1 MWWRGNLKNLM
12 TNLIFIGSVFLVLV
26 IIYMLLFTK
35 NAAKSYADY
44 VLSILLL
51 VHCWSVILFL
61 ILYSEYILLFP
72 HVFKTGLPLNFLIA
86 PFSYLYVR
94 AVLLNEKKFQKR
106 DVIHLI
112 PFVIVLIN
120 YIPFY
125 LLPVNEKITVIQ
137 DSLNY
142 WPTTF
147 KYQAGFLPE
156 NFSILF
162 RLILAIIYLVLQWNL
177 ILSYKKVH
185 KESSIQIQISNVLKW
200 LKLFTITSTVIF
212 FGIIGFMLTVFFL
225 PSYYNDD
232 LLMQIPSLL
241 VSVGFFVMAAY
252 LLTHPEILSG
262 LPFVKYKEVPSDVIN
277 DKSYMLPYI
286 NEDYKLEMERI
297 VDFFKTEKPYL
308 NKDLNINQVSVA
320 LAIPSRELSFIINNH
335 FGQRFNDFLNKYR
348 IEYITKKINK
358 EYLSNYTIEGI
369 ASEAGFASKSTF
381 NLAFKKYHQCT
392 PTDYFSKF

>member
-1 MWWRGNLKNLM
+1 MA
-12 TNLIFIGSVFLVLV
+12 NLIFIGSIFLVFLT
-26 IIYMLLFTK
+26 IYMLLFTK

-44 VLSILLL
+44 VLSFLLL

-72 HVFKTGLPLNFLIA
+72 HVYKTGLPLNFLIA

-94 AVLLNEKKFQKR
+94 AVLFNEKKFQKS
-106 DVIHLI
+106 DLIHLI
-112 PFVIVLIN
+112 PFVIVFIN

-125 LLPVNEKITVIQ
+125 LLPVNEKVTVIQ
-137 DSLNY
+137 NSLNY
-142 WPTTF
+142 WPDTF

-277 DKSYMLPYI
+277 DKSYMFPYI

-297 VDFFKTEKPYL
+297 VDYFKIEKPYL

-392 PTDYFSKF
+392 PTEYFSKF

>member
-1 MWWRGNLKNLM
+1 MA
-12 TNLIFIGSVFLVLV
+12 NLIFIGSIFLVFLT
-26 IIYMLLFTK
+26 IYMLLFSK

-86 PFSYLYVR
+86 PCSYLYVR

-112 PFVIVLIN
+112 PFFIVLIN

-125 LLPVNEKITVIQ
+125 LLPVNEKVTVIQ
-137 DSLNY
+137 NSLNY
-142 WPTTF
+142 WPDTF

-225 PSYYNDD
+225 PSYYNDEI
-232 LLMQIPSLL
+232 LIQIPSLL

-277 DKSYMLPYI
+277 DKSYMFPYI

-297 VDFFKTEKPYL
+297 VDYFKTEKPYL

-392 PTDYFSKF
+392 PTEYFSKF

>member
-1 MWWRGNLKNLM
+1 MA
-12 TNLIFIGSVFLVLV
+12 NLIFIGSIFLVFLT
-26 IIYMLLFTK
+26 IYMLLFTK

-44 VLSILLL
+44 VLSFLLL

-94 AVLLNEKKFQKR
+94 AVLFNEKKFQKS
-106 DVIHLI
+106 DLIHLI
-112 PFVIVLIN
+112 PFVIVFIN

-125 LLPVNEKITVIQ
+125 LLPVNEKLIVIQ
-137 DSLNY
+137 NSLNY
-142 WPTTF
+142 WPDTF

-177 ILSYKKVH
+177 IFSYKKVH
-185 KESSIQIQISNVLKW
+185 DESSIQIQISNVLKW

-277 DKSYMLPYI
+277 DKSYMFPYI

-297 VDFFKTEKPYL
+297 VRFFESEKPFL

-392 PTDYFSKF
+392 PTEYFSKF

>member
-1 MWWRGNLKNLM
+1 MA
-12 TNLIFIGSVFLVLV
+12 NLIFIGSIFLVFLT
-26 IIYMLLFTK
+26 IYMLLFSK

-86 PFSYLYVR
+86 PCSYLYVR

-112 PFVIVLIN
+112 PFFIVLIN

-125 LLPVNEKITVIQ
+125 LLPVNEKVTVIQ
-137 DSLNY
+137 NSLNY
-142 WPTTF
+142 WPDTF

-212 FGIIGFMLTVFFL
+212 FGIIGFMLTGFFL
-225 PSYYNDD
+225 PSYYNND

-277 DKSYMLPYI
+277 DKSYMFTYI

-297 VDFFKTEKPYL
+297 VDYFKTEKPYL

-392 PTDYFSKF
+392 PTEYFSKF

>member
-1 MWWRGNLKNLM
+1 MA
-12 TNLIFIGSVFLVLV
+12 NLIFIGSIFLVFLT
-26 IIYMLLFTK
+26 IYMLLFSK

-86 PFSYLYVR
+86 PCSYLYVR

-112 PFVIVLIN
+112 PFFIVLIN

-125 LLPVNEKITVIQ
+125 LLPVNEKVTVIQ
-137 DSLNY
+137 NSLNY
-142 WPTTF
+142 WPDTF

-277 DKSYMLPYI
+277 DKSYMVSYI

-297 VDFFKTEKPYL
+297 VDYFKTEKPYL

-392 PTDYFSKF
+392 PTEYFSKF

>member
-1 MWWRGNLKNLM
+1 MA
-12 TNLIFIGSVFLVLV
+12 NLIFIGSIFLVFV
-26 IIYMLLFTK
+26 TIYMLLFTK
-35 NAAKSYADY
+35 NAAKSYSDY
-44 VLSILLL
+44 VLSFLLL

-86 PFSYLYVR
+86 PLSYLYVR
-94 AVLLNEKKFQKR
+94 GVLYNEKKFQTR
-106 DVIHLI
+106 DLVHAI
-112 PFVIVLIN
+112 PFVIVFIN

-125 LLPVNEKITVIQ
+125 LLPVNEKLIVIQ
-137 DSLNY
+137 NSLNY
-142 WPTTF
+142 WPDTF

-162 RLILAIIYLVLQWNL
+162 RLILAIIYLLLQWNL
-177 ILSYKKVH
+177 IFSYKKVH
-185 KESSIQIQISNVLKW
+185 KESSIQVQINNVLKW

-225 PSYYNDD
+225 PSYYDDD

-252 LLTHPEILSG
+252 ILTHPEILSG
-262 LPFVKYKEVPSDVIN
+262 LPFVKYKEVPSGVVN
-277 DKSYMLPYI
+277 DKNYRLPYI
-286 NEDYKLEMERI
+286 NEDYKVEMEKI
-297 VDFFKTEKPYL
+297 VHFFETEKPFL
-308 NKDLNINQVSVA
+308 NKELNINQVSVA
-320 LAIPSRELSFIINNH
+320 LDIPSRELSFIINNH
-335 FGQRFNDFLNKYR
+335 FGQRFNDFLNKHR

-358 EYLSNYTIEGI
+358 DYLSNFTIEAI

-381 NLAFKKYHQCT
+381 NLAFKKHHQCT
-392 PTDYFSKF
+392 PSEYFSKF

>member
-1 MWWRGNLKNLM
+1 MA
-12 TNLIFIGSVFLVLV
+12 NLIFIGSIFLVFLT
-26 IIYMLLFTK
+26 IYMLLFSK

-86 PFSYLYVR
+86 PCSYLYVR

-112 PFVIVLIN
+112 PFFIVLIN

-125 LLPVNEKITVIQ
+125 LLPVNEKVTVIQ
-137 DSLNY
+137 NSLNY
-142 WPTTF
+142 WPDTF

-225 PSYYNDD
+225 PSYYNDEI
-232 LLMQIPSLL
+232 LMQIPSLL

-277 DKSYMLPYI
+277 DKSYMFPYI

-297 VDFFKTEKPYL
+297 VDYFKTEKPYL

-320 LAIPSRELSFIINNH
+320 LAIPSRELSFIINKH

-392 PTDYFSKF
+392 PTEYFSKF

>member
-1 MWWRGNLKNLM
+1 M

>member
-1 MWWRGNLKNLM
+1 MA
-12 TNLIFIGSVFLVLV
+12 NLIFIGSIFLVFLT
-26 IIYMLLFTK
+26 IYMLLFTK

-44 VLSILLL
+44 VLSFLLL

-61 ILYSEYILLFP
+61 ILYSEYILQFP

-94 AVLLNEKKFQKR
+94 AVLFNEKKIQKR
-106 DVIHLI
+106 DLIHLI
-112 PFVIVLIN
+112 PFVIVFIN

-125 LLPVNEKITVIQ
+125 LLPVNEKVTVIQ
-137 DSLNY
+137 NSLNY
-142 WPTTF
+142 WPDTF

-225 PSYYNDD
+225 PSYYNDEI
-232 LLMQIPSLL
+232 LMQIPSLL

-277 DKSYMLPYI
+277 DKSYMFPYI

-297 VDFFKTEKPYL
+297 VDYFKIEKPYL

-320 LAIPSRELSFIINNH
+320 LAIPSRELSYIINNH

-358 EYLSNYTIEGI
+358 EYLSNYTIEAI

-392 PTDYFSKF
+392 PTEYFSKF

>member
-1 MWWRGNLKNLM
+1 MA
-12 TNLIFIGSVFLVLV
+12 NLIFIGSIFLVFLT
-26 IIYMLLFTK
+26 IYMLLFSK

-86 PFSYLYVR
+86 PCSYLYVR

-112 PFVIVLIN
+112 PFFIVLIN

-125 LLPVNEKITVIQ
+125 LLPVNEKVTVIQ
-137 DSLNY
+137 NSLNY
-142 WPTTF
+142 WPDTF

-177 ILSYKKVH
+177 ILSYTKVH

-225 PSYYNDD
+225 PSYYNDEI
-232 LLMQIPSLL
+232 LIQIPSLL

-277 DKSYMLPYI
+277 DKSYMFTYI

-297 VDFFKTEKPYL
+297 VDYFKTEKPYL

-320 LAIPSRELSFIINNH
+320 LAIPSRELSYIINNH

-392 PTDYFSKF
+392 PTEYFSKF

>member
-1 MWWRGNLKNLM
+1 M

-86 PFSYLYVR
+86 PLSYLYVR
-94 AVLLNEKKFQKR
+94 AVLFNEKKIQKR

-125 LLPVNEKITVIQ
+125 LLPVNEKVTVIE

-156 NFSILF
+156 NFLILF

-277 DKSYMLPYI
+277 DKSYMFSYI

-297 VDFFKTEKPYL
+297 VDYFKTEKPYL

-392 PTDYFSKF
+392 PTEYFSKF

>member
-1 MWWRGNLKNLM
+1 MA
-12 TNLIFIGSVFLVLV
+12 NLIFIGSIFLVFL

-44 VLSILLL
+44 VLSFLLL
-51 VHCWSVILFL
+51 IHCWSVILFL

-86 PFSYLYVR
+86 PLSYLYVR
-94 AVLLNEKKFQKR
+94 GVLYNEKKFQTR
-106 DVIHLI
+106 DLVHAI
-112 PFVIVLIN
+112 PFVIVFIN

-125 LLPVNEKITVIQ
+125 LLPVNEKIIVIQ
-137 DSLNY
+137 NSLNY
-142 WPTTF
+142 WPDTF

-277 DKSYMLPYI
+277 DKSYMFPYI

-297 VDFFKTEKPYL
+297 VDYFKTEKPYL

-358 EYLSNYTIEGI
+358 EYLSNYTIEAI

-381 NLAFKKYHQCT
+381 NLAFKKHHQTT
-392 PTDYFSKF
+392 PSEYFSKF

>member
-1 MWWRGNLKNLM
+1 M
-12 TNLIFIGSVFLVLV
+12 TNLIFIGSIFLVLV

-44 VLSILLL
+44 ILSLLLL

-86 PFSYLYVR
+86 PLSYLYVR

-106 DVIHLI
+106 DLIHLI
-112 PFVIVLIN
+112 PFIIVFFN

-125 LLPVNEKITVIQ
+125 LLPVSEKVKVIQ
-137 DSLNY
+137 NSLNY
-142 WPTTF
+142 WPDTF

-177 ILSYKKVH
+177 ILSYKKIH

-252 LLTHPEILSG
+252 LLTHPEVLSG
-262 LPFVKYKEVPSDVIN
+262 LPFVKYKEVQSDVIN

-286 NEDYKLEMERI
+286 NEDYMQEIERI
-297 VDFFKTEKPYL
+297 IHFFETEKPFL
-308 NKDLNINQVSVA
+308 NKELNINQVSVA
-320 LAIPSRELSFIINNH
+320 LKIPSRELSFIINNH
-335 FGQRFNDFLNKYR
+335 FGQRFTDFLNKHR
-348 IEYITKKINK
+348 IEHITKKINK
-358 EYLSNYTIEGI
+358 EYLSNFTIEAI

-392 PTDYFSKF
+392 PTEYFSKF

>member
-1 MWWRGNLKNLM
+1 MA
-12 TNLIFIGSVFLVLV
+12 NLIFIGSIFLVFLT
-26 IIYMLLFTK
+26 IYMLLFTK

-44 VLSILLL
+44 VLSFLLL

-61 ILYSEYILLFP
+61 ILYSEYILQFP

-94 AVLLNEKKFQKR
+94 AVLFNEKKIQKR
-106 DVIHLI
+106 DLIHLI
-112 PFVIVLIN
+112 PFVIVFIN

-125 LLPVNEKITVIQ
+125 LLPVNEKVTVIQ
-137 DSLNY
+137 NSLNY
-142 WPTTF
+142 WPDTF

-262 LPFVKYKEVPSDVIN
+262 LPFVKYKEVPSDVTN
-277 DKSYMLPYI
+277 DKSYMFPYI

-297 VDFFKTEKPYL
+297 VDYFKTEKPYL
-308 NKDLNINQVSVA
+308 NKNLNINQVSVA

-392 PTDYFSKF
+392 PTEYFSKF

>member
-1 MWWRGNLKNLM
+1 M
-12 TNLIFIGSVFLVLV
+12 TNLIFIGSIFLVLV

-44 VLSILLL
+44 ILSLLL
-51 VHCWSVILFL
+51 LFHCWSVILFL

-94 AVLLNEKKFQKR
+94 AVLYNEKKFQKR
-106 DVIHLI
+106 DLIHLI
-112 PFVIVLIN
+112 PFVIVFIN

-125 LLPVNEKITVIQ
+125 LLPVNEKVKVIQ
-137 DSLNY
+137 NSLNY
-142 WPTTF
+142 WPDTF

-177 ILSYKKVH
+177 ILSYKKIH

-225 PSYYNDD
+225 PSYYNDYI
-232 LLMQIPSLL
+232 LMQIPSLL

-252 LLTHPEILSG
+252 LLTHPEVLSG
-262 LPFVKYKEVPSDVIN
+262 LPFVKYKEVPSDVVN
-277 DKSYMLPYI
+277 NKSYMLPYI
-286 NEDYKLEMERI
+286 NEDYIHEMEKI
-297 VDFFKTEKPYL
+297 VQFFETEKPYL
-308 NKDLNINQVSVA
+308 NKELNISQVSVA
-320 LAIPSRELSFIINNH
+320 LDIPSRELSFIINNH
-335 FGQRFNDFLNKYR
+335 FGQRFTDFLNKYR
-348 IEYITKKINK
+348 IDHITKKINK
-358 EYLSNYTIEGI
+358 EYLSNFTIEAI

-392 PTDYFSKF
+392 PTEYFSKF

>member
-1 MWWRGNLKNLM
+1 MA
-12 TNLIFIGSVFLVLV
+12 NLIFIGSIFLVFLT
-26 IIYMLLFTK
+26 IYMLLFTK

-44 VLSILLL
+44 VLSFLLL

-61 ILYSEYILLFP
+61 ILYSEYILQFP

-94 AVLLNEKKFQKR
+94 AVLFNEKKIQKR
-106 DVIHLI
+106 DLIHLI
-112 PFVIVLIN
+112 PFVIVFIN

-125 LLPVNEKITVIQ
+125 LLPVNEKVTVIQ
-137 DSLNY
+137 NSLNY
-142 WPTTF
+142 WPDTF

-225 PSYYNDD
+225 PSYYNDEI
-232 LLMQIPSLL
+232 LIQIPSLL

-277 DKSYMLPYI
+277 DKSYMFPYI

-297 VDFFKTEKPYL
+297 VDYFKIEKPYL

-320 LAIPSRELSFIINNH
+320 LAIPSRELSYIINNH

-392 PTDYFSKF
+392 PTEYFSKF

>member
-1 MWWRGNLKNLM
+1 MA
-12 TNLIFIGSVFLVLV
+12 NLIFIGSIFLVFLT
-26 IIYMLLFTK
+26 IYMLLFSK

-86 PFSYLYVR
+86 PCSYLYVR

-112 PFVIVLIN
+112 PFFIVLIN

-125 LLPVNEKITVIQ
+125 LLPVNEKVTVIQ
-137 DSLNY
+137 NSLNY
-142 WPTTF
+142 WPDTF

-232 LLMQIPSLL
+232 LLIQIPSLL

-277 DKSYMLPYI
+277 DKSYMFPYI

-297 VDFFKTEKPYL
+297 VDYFKTEKPYL

-320 LAIPSRELSFIINNH
+320 LAIPSRELSYIINNH

-392 PTDYFSKF
+392 PTEYFSKF

>member
-1 MWWRGNLKNLM
+1 MA
-12 TNLIFIGSVFLVLV
+12 NLIFIGSIFLVFLT
-26 IIYMLLFTK
+26 IYMLLFTK

-44 VLSILLL
+44 VLSFLLL

-61 ILYSEYILLFP
+61 VLYSEYILLFP

-86 PFSYLYVR
+86 PCSYLYVR

-112 PFVIVLIN
+112 PFFIVLIN

-125 LLPVNEKITVIQ
+125 LLPVNEKVTVIQ
-137 DSLNY
+137 NSLNY
-142 WPTTF
+142 WPDTF

-262 LPFVKYKEVPSDVIN
+262 LPFVKYKEVPSDVTN
-277 DKSYMLPYI
+277 DKSYMFPYI

-297 VDFFKTEKPYL
+297 VDYFKTEKPYL

-392 PTDYFSKF
+392 PTEYFSKF

>member
-1 MWWRGNLKNLM
+1 MA
-12 TNLIFIGSVFLVLV
+12 NLIFIGSVFLVFV
-26 IIYMLLFTK
+26 TIYMLLFTK
-35 NAAKSYADY
+35 SATKSYADY
-44 VLSILLL
+44 LLSFLLL

-61 ILYSEYILLFP
+61 ILYSEYILRFP

-86 PFSYLYVR
+86 PLSYLYVR
-94 AVLLNEKKFQKR
+94 AVLYNEKKFHKR
-106 DVIHLI
+106 DLIHAI
-112 PFVIVLIN
+112 PFIVVLIN

-125 LLPVNEKITVIQ
+125 LLPVSKKLTVIQ
-137 DSLNY
+137 DSLKY

-156 NFSILF
+156 NVSILS

-177 ILSYKKVH
+177 IYTYKKVH
-185 KESSIQIQISNVLKW
+185 KDTSIQIQISNVLKW

-252 LLTHPEILSG
+252 LLTHPDILSG
-262 LPFVKYKEVPSDVIN
+262 LPFVKYKEVQSDVVN

-286 NEDYKLEMERI
+286 NEDYKQEMERI
-297 VDFFKTEKPYL
+297 VEFFETEKPFL
-308 NKDLNINQVSVA
+308 NKELNINQVSVA
-320 LAIPSRELSFIINNH
+320 LKIPSRELSFIINNH

-358 EYLSNYTIEGI
+358 EYLTNFTIEAI

-381 NLAFKKYHQCT
+381 NLAFKKHHHCT
-392 PTDYFSKF
+392 PSEYFSKF

>member
-1 MWWRGNLKNLM
+1 LWWRGNLKNLM

-86 PFSYLYVR
+86 PCSYLYVR

-112 PFVIVLIN
+112 PFFIVLIN

-125 LLPVNEKITVIQ
+125 LLPVNEKVTVIQ
-137 DSLNY
+137 NSLNY
-142 WPTTF
+142 WPDTF

-297 VDFFKTEKPYL
+297 VDYFKTEKPYL
-308 NKDLNINQVSVA
+308 NKNLNINQVSVA

-392 PTDYFSKF
+392 PTEYFSKF

>member
-1 MWWRGNLKNLM
+1 MA
-12 TNLIFIGSVFLVLV
+12 NLIFIGSIFLVFV
-26 IIYMLLFTK
+26 TIYMLLFTK
-35 NAAKSYADY
+35 NATKSYADY
-44 VLSILLL
+44 VLSLLLL

-86 PFSYLYVR
+86 PCSYLYVR
-94 AVLLNEKKFQKR
+94 AVLFNEKKFQKS
-106 DVIHLI
+106 DLIHLI
-112 PFVIVLIN
+112 PFVIVFIN

-125 LLPVNEKITVIQ
+125 LLPVNEKVTVIQ
-137 DSLNY
+137 NSLNY
-142 WPTTF
+142 WPDTF

-225 PSYYNDD
+225 PSYYNND

-262 LPFVKYKEVPSDVIN
+262 LPFVKYKEVPSDVMK
-277 DKSYMLPYI
+277 DKSYMLPFI
-286 NEDYKLEMERI
+286 NEDYKLEMEKI
-297 VDFFKTEKPYL
+297 VHFFESEKPFL
-308 NKDLNINQVSVA
+308 NKELNINQVSVA
-320 LAIPSRELSFIINNH
+320 LEIPSRELSFIINNH
-335 FGQRFNDFLNKYR
+335 FGQRFTDFLNKYR
-348 IEYITKKINK
+348 IEHITNKINK
-358 EYLSNYTIEGI
+358 EYLSNFTIEAI

-392 PTDYFSKF
+392 PTEYFSKF

>member
-1 MWWRGNLKNLM
+1 M

-44 VLSILLL
+44 VLSFLLL
-51 VHCWSVILFL
+51 LHCWSVILFL
-61 ILYSEYILLFP
+61 VLYSEYILLFP

-94 AVLLNEKKFQKR
+94 AVLLNEKKFQKS
-106 DVIHLI
+106 DLIHLI
-112 PFVIVLIN
+112 PFVIVFIN

-125 LLPVNEKITVIQ
+125 LLPVNEKVTVIRN
-137 DSLNY
+137 SLNY
-142 WPTTF
+142 WPDTF

-225 PSYYNDD
+225 PSYYNDEI
-232 LLMQIPSLL
+232 LMQIPSLL

-262 LPFVKYKEVPSDVIN
+262 LPFVKYKEVKSDLMD
-277 DKSYMLPYI
+277 DKSYLLPYI
-286 NEDYKLEMERI
+286 NEDYKYEMEKI
-297 VDFFKTEKPYL
+297 VHFFETEKPFL
-308 NKDLNINQVSVA
+308 NKELNINQVSVA

-335 FGQRFNDFLNKYR
+335 FGQRFTDFLNKHR
-348 IEYITKKINK
+348 IEHITNKINK
-358 EYLSNYTIEGI
+358 EYLSNFTIEAI

-392 PTDYFSKF
+392 PSEYFSKF

>member
-1 MWWRGNLKNLM
+1 MS
-12 TNLIFIGSVFLVLV
+12 NLIFIGSVFLVLV

-44 VLSILLL
+44 ILSILLL

-72 HVFKTGLPLNFLIA
+72 HIFKTGLPLNFLIA
-86 PFSYLYVR
+86 PLSYLYVR
-94 AVLLNEKKFQKR
+94 AVLYNEKKFQTR
-106 DVIHLI
+106 DLIHAF
-112 PFVIVLIN
+112 PFVIVSIN
-120 YIPFY
+120 YLPFY

-137 DSLNY
+137 NSLNY

-162 RLILAIIYLVLQWNL
+162 RLILAIIYLALQWNL

-185 KESSIQIQISNVLKW
+185 KESSIQVQISNVLKW

-212 FGIIGFMLTVFFL
+212 FGIVGFMLTVFFL
-225 PSYYNDD
+225 PSYYNNNV
-232 LLMQIPSLL
+232 LMQIPSLL

-252 LLTHPEILSG
+252 VLTHPDILSG
-262 LPFVKYKEVPSDVIN
+262 LPFVKYKEVPSGLVN

-286 NEDYKLEMERI
+286 NEDYKYEMEKI
-297 VDFFKTEKPYL
+297 VHFFEKEKPFL
-308 NKDLNINQVSVA
+308 NKELNINQVSVA
-320 LAIPSRELSFIINNH
+320 LEIPSRELSFIINNH
-335 FGQRFNDFLNKYR
+335 FGQRFTDFLNKHR
-348 IEYITKKINK
+348 IEHITKKINK
-358 EYLSNYTIEGI
+358 EYLSNFTIEAI

-392 PTDYFSKF
+392 PSDYFSKF

>member
-1 MWWRGNLKNLM
+1 M
-12 TNLIFIGSVFLVLV
+12 TNLIFIGSVFLVVV

-44 VLSILLL
+44 VLSFLLL
-51 VHCWSVILFL
+51 LHCWSVILFL
-61 ILYSEYILLFP
+61 VLYSEYILFFP

-94 AVLLNEKKFQKR
+94 AVLYNEKNFQKR
-106 DVIHLI
+106 DLIHLI
-112 PFVIVLIN
+112 PFVIVFIN

-125 LLPVNEKITVIQ
+125 LLSVNEKVTVIQ
-137 DSLNY
+137 NSLNY

-147 KYQAGFLPE
+147 KYQAGFLPD

-177 ILSYKKVH
+177 ILSYKKIH

-225 PSYYNDD
+225 PSYYNDYI
-232 LLMQIPSLL
+232 LMQIPSLL

-252 LLTHPEILSG
+252 LLTHPEVLSG
-262 LPFVKYKEVPSDVIN
+262 LPFVKYKEVPSDVVN

-286 NEDYKLEMERI
+286 NEDYKHEMEKI
-297 VDFFKTEKPYL
+297 VQFFETEKPFL
-308 NKDLNINQVSVA
+308 NKELNINQVSVA
-320 LAIPSRELSFIINNH
+320 LDIPSRELSFIINNH
-335 FGQRFNDFLNKYR
+335 FGQRFTDFLNKYR
-348 IEYITKKINK
+348 IEHITKKINK
-358 EYLSNYTIEGI
+358 EYLSNFTIEAI

-392 PTDYFSKF
+392 PTEYFSKF

>member
-1 MWWRGNLKNLM
+1 MA
-12 TNLIFIGSVFLVLV
+12 NLIFIGSIFLVFLT
-26 IIYMLLFTK
+26 IYMLLFTK

-44 VLSILLL
+44 VLSFLLL

-86 PFSYLYVR
+86 PCSYLYVR

-112 PFVIVLIN
+112 PFFIVLIN

-125 LLPVNEKITVIQ
+125 LLPVNEKVTVIQ
-137 DSLNY
+137 NSLNY
-142 WPTTF
+142 WPDTF

-277 DKSYMLPYI
+277 DKSYMFPYI

-297 VDFFKTEKPYL
+297 VDYFKTEKPYL

-320 LAIPSRELSFIINNH
+320 LAIPSRELSYIINNH

-392 PTDYFSKF
+392 PTEYFSKF

>member
-1 MWWRGNLKNLM
+1 MA
-12 TNLIFIGSVFLVLV
+12 NLIFIGSIFLVFLT
-26 IIYMLLFTK
+26 IYMLLFTK

-44 VLSILLL
+44 VLSFLLL

-94 AVLLNEKKFQKR
+94 AVLFNEKKIQKR
-106 DVIHLI
+106 DLIHLI
-112 PFVIVLIN
+112 PFVIVFIN

-125 LLPVNEKITVIQ
+125 LLPVNEKVTVIQ
-137 DSLNY
+137 NSLNY
-142 WPTTF
+142 WPDTF

-277 DKSYMLPYI
+277 DKSYMFPYI

-297 VDFFKTEKPYL
+297 VDYFKTEKPYL

-320 LAIPSRELSFIINNH
+320 LAIPSRELSYIINNH

-392 PTDYFSKF
+392 PTEYFSKF

>member
-1 MWWRGNLKNLM
+1 MA
-12 TNLIFIGSVFLVLV
+12 NLIFIGSIFLVFLT
-26 IIYMLLFTK
+26 IYMLLFTK

-44 VLSILLL
+44 VLSFLLL

-61 ILYSEYILLFP
+61 ILYSEYILQFP

-94 AVLLNEKKFQKR
+94 AVLFNEKKIQKR
-106 DVIHLI
+106 DLIHLI
-112 PFVIVLIN
+112 PFVIVFIN

-125 LLPVNEKITVIQ
+125 LLPVNEKVTVIQ
-137 DSLNY
+137 NSLNY
-142 WPTTF
+142 WPDTF

-225 PSYYNDD
+225 PSYYNDEI
-232 LLMQIPSLL
+232 LIQIPSLL

-277 DKSYMLPYI
+277 DKSYMFPYINI

-297 VDFFKTEKPYL
+297 VDYFKIEKPYL

-392 PTDYFSKF
+392 PTEYFSKF

>member
-1 MWWRGNLKNLM
+1 MA
-12 TNLIFIGSVFLVLV
+12 NLIFIGSIFLVFV
-26 IIYMLLFTK
+26 TIYMLLFTK

-44 VLSILLL
+44 LLSFLLL

-86 PFSYLYVR
+86 PLSYLYVR
-94 AVLLNEKKFQKR
+94 GVLYNEKKFQTR
-106 DVIHLI
+106 DLVHAI
-112 PFVIVLIN
+112 PFVIVFIN

-125 LLPVNEKITVIQ
+125 LLPVNEKIIVIQ
-137 DSLNY
+137 NSLNY
-142 WPTTF
+142 WPDTF

-177 ILSYKKVH
+177 IFSYKKVH
-185 KESSIQIQISNVLKW
+185 KESSIQVQIKNVLKW

-225 PSYYNDD
+225 PSYYDDD

-252 LLTHPEILSG
+252 ILTHPEILSG
-262 LPFVKYKEVPSDVIN
+262 LPFVKYKEVPSGVVN
-277 DKSYMLPYI
+277 DKNYRLPYI
-286 NEDYKLEMERI
+286 NEDYKVEMENI
-297 VDFFKTEKPYL
+297 VFFFETEKPFL

-320 LAIPSRELSFIINNH
+320 LDIPSRELSFIINNH
-335 FGQRFNDFLNKYR
+335 FDQRFTDFLNKYR
-348 IEYITKKINK
+348 IEYITKKFNK
-358 EYLSNYTIEGI
+358 EYLSNFTIEAI
-369 ASEAGFASKSTF
+369 ANEAGFASKSTF

-392 PTDYFSKF
+392 PSEYFSRF

>member
-1 MWWRGNLKNLM
+1 MA
-12 TNLIFIGSVFLVLV
+12 NLIFIGSIFLVFLT
-26 IIYMLLFTK
+26 IYMLLFSK

-86 PFSYLYVR
+86 PCSYLYVR

-112 PFVIVLIN
+112 PFFIVLIN

-125 LLPVNEKITVIQ
+125 LLPVNEKVTVIQ
-137 DSLNY
+137 NSLNY
-142 WPTTF
+142 WPDTL

-277 DKSYMLPYI
+277 DKSYMFPYI

-297 VDFFKTEKPYL
+297 VDYFKTEKPYL

-392 PTDYFSKF
+392 PTEYFSKF

>member
-1 MWWRGNLKNLM
+1 MA
-12 TNLIFIGSVFLVLV
+12 NLIFIGSIFLVFLT
-26 IIYMLLFTK
+26 IYMLLFTK

-44 VLSILLL
+44 VLSFLLL

-61 ILYSEYILLFP
+61 ILYSEYILQFP

-94 AVLLNEKKFQKR
+94 AVLFNEKKIQKR
-106 DVIHLI
+106 DLIHLI
-112 PFVIVLIN
+112 PFVIVFIN

-125 LLPVNEKITVIQ
+125 LLPVNEKVTVIQ
-137 DSLNY
+137 NSLNY
-142 WPTTF
+142 WPDTF

-277 DKSYMLPYI
+277 DKSYMVSYI

-297 VDFFKTEKPYL
+297 VDYFKTEKPYL

-392 PTDYFSKF
+392 PTEYFSKF

>member
-1 MWWRGNLKNLM
+1 MA
-12 TNLIFIGSVFLVLV
+12 NLIFIGSIFLVFLT
-26 IIYMLLFTK
+26 IYMLLFTK

-44 VLSILLL
+44 VLSFLLL

-61 ILYSEYILLFP
+61 ILYSEYILQFP

-94 AVLLNEKKFQKR
+94 AVLFNEKKIQKR
-106 DVIHLI
+106 DLIHLI
-112 PFVIVLIN
+112 PFVIVFIN

-125 LLPVNEKITVIQ
+125 LLPVNEKVTVIQ
-137 DSLNY
+137 NSLNY
-142 WPTTF
+142 WPDTF

-225 PSYYNDD
+225 PSYYNDEI
-232 LLMQIPSLL
+232 LMQIPSLL

-277 DKSYMLPYI
+277 DKSYMFSYI

-297 VDFFKTEKPYL
+297 VDYFKTEKPYL

-392 PTDYFSKF
+392 PTEYFSKF

>member
-1 MWWRGNLKNLM
+1 M

-44 VLSILLL
+44 ILSFLLL
-51 VHCWSVILFL
+51 LHCWSVILFL
-61 ILYSEYILLFP
+61 VLYSEYILLFP

-94 AVLLNEKKFQKR
+94 AVLFNEKKFQKR
-106 DVIHLI
+106 DLIHLI
-112 PFVIVLIN
+112 PFVIVFIN

-125 LLPVNEKITVIQ
+125 LLSVNEKVTVIQ
-137 DSLNY
+137 NSLNY
-142 WPTTF
+142 WPDTF

-185 KESSIQIQISNVLKW
+185 KENSIQIQISNVLKW

-225 PSYYNDD
+225 PSYYNDYI
-232 LLMQIPSLL
+232 LMQIPSLL

-252 LLTHPEILSG
+252 LLTHPEVLSG
-262 LPFVKYKEVPSDVIN
+262 LPFVKYKEVPSDVVN

-286 NEDYKLEMERI
+286 NEDYKQEMEKI
-297 VDFFKTEKPYL
+297 IHFFETENPYL
-308 NKDLNINQVSVA
+308 NKELNINQVSVA
-320 LAIPSRELSFIINNH
+320 LDIPSRELSFIINNH
-335 FGQRFNDFLNKYR
+335 FGQRFTDFINQYR
-348 IEYITKKINK
+348 IKHITKKNNK
-358 EYLSNYTIEGI
+358 EYLSNFTIEAI

-392 PTDYFSKF
+392 PTEYFSKF

>member
-1 MWWRGNLKNLM
+1 MA
-12 TNLIFIGSVFLVLV
+12 NLIFIGSIFLVFLT
-26 IIYMLLFTK
+26 IYMLLFTK

-44 VLSILLL
+44 VLSFLLL

-61 ILYSEYILLFP
+61 ILYSEYILQFP

-94 AVLLNEKKFQKR
+94 AVLFNEKKIQKR
-106 DVIHLI
+106 DLIHLI
-112 PFVIVLIN
+112 PFVIVFIN

-125 LLPVNEKITVIQ
+125 LLPVNEKVTVIQ
-137 DSLNY
+137 NSLNY
-142 WPTTF
+142 WPDTF

-225 PSYYNDD
+225 PSYYNDEI
-232 LLMQIPSLL
+232 LIQIPSLL

-277 DKSYMLPYI
+277 DKSYMFPYI

-297 VDFFKTEKPYL
+297 VDYFKTEKPYL

-392 PTDYFSKF
+392 PTEYFSKF

>member
-1 MWWRGNLKNLM
+1 M

-94 AVLLNEKKFQKR
+94 AVLFNEKKIQKR

-112 PFVIVLIN
+112 PFFIVLIN

-125 LLPVNEKITVIQ
+125 LLPVNEKVTVIQ

-358 EYLSNYTIEGI
+358 EYLSNFTIEAI

-392 PTDYFSKF
+392 PTEYFSKF

>member
-1 MWWRGNLKNLM
+1 MA
-12 TNLIFIGSVFLVLV
+12 NLIFIGSIFLVFLT
-26 IIYMLLFTK
+26 IYMLLFTK

-44 VLSILLL
+44 VLSFLLL

-61 ILYSEYILLFP
+61 ILYSEYILQFP

-94 AVLLNEKKFQKR
+94 AVLFNEKKIQKR
-106 DVIHLI
+106 DLIHLI
-112 PFVIVLIN
+112 PFVIVFIN

-125 LLPVNEKITVIQ
+125 LLPVNEKVTVIQ
-137 DSLNY
+137 NSLNY
-142 WPTTF
+142 WPDTF

-277 DKSYMLPYI
+277 DKSYMFPYI

-297 VDFFKTEKPYL
+297 VDYFKTEKPYL

-392 PTDYFSKF
+392 PTEYFSKF